1 MILVVLKIL
10 TSKQEGTYTAQ
21 RVRGYVRQLLP
32 GGITAFIPT
41 TVRLDKKSLQT
52 AVLAHRPQ
60 TKKKW
65 LNSHTDPMKMGPF

>member
-10 TSKQEGTYTAQ
+10 TPKQEGTFTAQ

-41 TVRLDKKSLQT
+41 AGKIR
-52 AVLAHRPQ
+52 
-60 TKKKW
+60 
-65 LNSHTDPMKMGPF
+65 

>member
-41 TVRLDKKSLQT
+41 TVRLDNKSLQ
-52 AVLAHRPQ
+52 VLITVH
-60 TKKKW
+60 
-65 LNSHTDPMKMGPF
+65 